1 MPDRKAYQLMNKD
14 RIVADISLEPGLLG
28 SRYVLGEVRGPLPAG
43 FRELNRWLENR
54 KASKH
59 NAHLRRIMTEMG
71 CERTEGFLR
80 LTHAASINDTFW
92 VREKNEAVSWADVS
106 LYRNEFSETVSRL
119 AFEGLGLYNGSFSS
133 TSPELTTNGSFR
145 KCFRRESGEIFIY
158 KRGYV
163 TESTASVS
171 EEKNPDS
178 GRGLEPYCE
187 VLASELATKLCAAA
201 VSYELC
207 TLHGETAARCRL
219 FTSEQEGFAPYSGFV
234 TKEEDRSPEA
244 MLSFFRDLHAED
256 AFRRMLLLD
265 ALTFNDDRHLGNF
278 GVIIDNDT
286 GRPLRM
292 APVFDLN
299 QALFPDL
306 TLSAFQTFPQA
317 LLDYWPKIGN
327 DFTELGQLILTPSIR
342 KDLESLRNFRFT
354 FRGDSRFPA
363 QRVGILERI
372 VQMQIDAILRGRPRK
387 AEDVYRGWAI

>member
-1 MPDRKAYQLMNKD
+1 MDW
-14 RIVADISLEPGLLG
+14 I
-28 SRYVLGEVRGPLPAG
+28 
-43 FRELNRWLENR
+43 
-54 KASKH
+54 
-59 NAHLRRIMTEMG
+59 
-71 CERTEGFLR
+71 
-80 LTHAASINDTFW
+80 
-92 VREKNEAVSWADVS
+92 
-106 LYRNEFSETVSRL
+106 
-119 AFEGLGLYNGSFSS
+119 FSS